1 MTWEAMPVNKLPA
14 PLTPIAEES
23 TEPGGGEIIDEEEEE
38 AQLAEVWP
46 LAGRGLPHVRLDTF
60 NAGGATGT
68 EAEGEGNGA
77 AQQQSTDDVESE
89 DSGEDDCLIPV
100 DASTPPSSPRSSSS
114 SNDSDD
120 NSSDSSPSSTDELP
134 DATRRALRQL
144 GPHMTDAHDGDEI
157 REGRTR
163 AQSRA
168 RNQQEAVG
176 LLCDLGPVAGHQI
189 LRALIAEK
197 GTRSMLEP
205 CDLPTELIQD
215 ADPEPNTY
223 AEANASQYAEL
234 WRRAMSDEFQGLL
247 AAGTFALS
255 GLVPEGNKIL
265 TARWIFK

>member
-1 MTWEAMPVNKLPA
+1 
-14 PLTPIAEES
+14 
-23 TEPGGGEIIDEEEEE
+23 
-38 AQLAEVWP
+38 
-46 LAGRGLPHVRLDTF
+46 
-60 NAGGATGT
+60 
-68 EAEGEGNGA
+68 
-77 AQQQSTDDVESE
+77 
-89 DSGEDDCLIPV
+89 
-100 DASTPPSSPRSSSS
+100 
-114 SNDSDD
+114 
-120 NSSDSSPSSTDELP
+120 
-134 DATRRALRQL
+134 
-144 GPHMTDAHDGDEI
+144 MTDAHDGDEI

-189 LRALIAEK
+189 LRALIAET

-265 TARWIFK
+265 TARWIFKWKSDENGNVTKAKDRLVARGCGQDIDPSDTSSPTPSASTVRLLVALACKYEWDLNHFDRAGVCSVET